1 MRGADVS
8 VVTADER
15 RAVLEPIRF
24 RREALASRKLYL
36 GTTQRAC
43 APEETLARIEPLLP
57 LAGITRCAD
66 ITGLDRLGIPVTLAI
81 RPNARLI
88 VGATGK
94 GTTLVQAK
102 VSGLMEALEVHH
114 AEYAEQA
121 PLERVVASYTQLFG
135 DGADLIPTAQLPI
148 ARHGTFDAD
157 WPMSWVWGFDLVRQ
171 SEVPVPFL
179 YVHIARDF
187 LPNDIARLPY
197 SQFIAGSNGLASG
210 NTLLEAI
217 AAGLYEVIERDG
229 IAVWDCAQRAG
240 RPPRTVAVH
249 RWASAAVAE
258 LADRCARAGL
268 ELIVRDFTTDI
279 AVPTYGAVLVDT
291 SGQGLSQPAC
301 GFGAHLD
308 PEVALVRA
316 ITEAAQSRV
325 VIIAG
330 SRDDVFTA
338 DRFRPGPAPV
348 PGSGPLAVQRESQA
362 SNTFQGDLRT
372 LLTLLSKQGM
382 DRVVVTDLRQAP
394 FDLDVVK
401 VWVPGLEEYC
411 LVSQYQ
417 PGDRAA
423 DWMRHTAAERV
434 GP

>member
-1 MRGADVS
+1 MS
-8 VVTADER
+8 VTIAAGDR
-15 RAVLEPIRF
+15 RTELDPIRF
-24 RREALASRKLYL
+24 RGEDHVGRKLYL

-66 ITGLDRLGIPVTLAI
+66 ITGLDRLGIPVTLAV

-94 GTTLVQAK
+94 GSTVVQAK

-114 AEYAEQA
+114 AEFAERA
-121 PLERVVASYTQLFG
+121 PLGRIVASYSDLFA
-135 DGADLIPTAQLPI
+135 DGADLVPTAQLPI
-148 ARHGTFDAD
+148 ARHGSFDAE
-157 WPMSWVWGFDLVRQ
+157 WPLSWAWGFDLVRQ
-171 SEVPVPFL
+171 TETPVPFL
-179 YVHIARDF
+179 YVHVARDF

-229 IAVWDCAQRAG
+229 IAVWDCAQRSG
-240 RPPRTVAVH
+240 RSPRAVNLDRVDSVAI
-249 RWASAAVAE
+249 AE
-258 LADRCARAGL
+258 LTDRCTRAGL
-268 ELIVRDFTTDI
+268 ELIVTDLTTDI
-279 AVPTYGAVLVDT
+279 GVPTYAAVLVDN
-291 SGQGLSQPAC
+291 SGQGFTQPAG
-301 GFGAHLD
+301 GFGTHLD

-330 SRDDVFTA
+330 SRDDVFAA
-338 DRFRPGPAPV
+338 DRFRHRPALAP
-348 PGSGPLAVQRESQA
+348 PSGPPAVQRESLA
-362 SNTFQGDLRT
+362 TRTFQGDLRT
-372 LLTLLSKQGM
+372 VLGLLSRQGM
-382 DRVVVTDLRQAP
+382 DRVVVTDLRQDP

-411 LVSQYQ
+411 LVTQYQ
-417 PGDRAA
+417 PGERAA
-423 DWMRHTAAERV
+423 AWSRHTAPERT